1 MVVTG
6 FGQCAWD
13 YLAEVDSYPKA
24 DTKKEVLS
32 WTEQGGG
39 PVATALVALRRLGV
53 ECRFFGVTGDDEEGS
68 NIRRSLSDEGV
79 EVSGLICRR
88 GAASQAAFIAIERGK
103 GTRTI
108 FWRRPSAEPL
118 SPEELPEGFLDGSDF
133 LLLDGLM
140 ADVSVHAAQK
150 AREASVPV
158 MLDAGR
164 VRERMLEVASLS
176 DYVVGSEEFGRELG
190 WNGDRESFKSK
201 AGELTP
207 GVTTIT
213 LGERGSVTY
222 AGDEIIAVPACEVDV
237 VDTTGAG
244 DVFHGGYIYGLL
256 QGWDILKTVRFATA
270 MAALKCRKLGGR
282 AGIPALE
289 EALGFME
296 SQYGSGVE
304 T

>member
-6 FGQCAWD
+6 IGQCAWD

-68 NIRRSLSDEGV
+68 NIRRSLSDDGV

-118 SPEELPEGFLDGSDF
+118 SPEELPEGFLGESDF

-150 AREASVPV
+150 ARVASVPV

-190 WNGDRESFKSK
+190 WNGDRESFKRK
-201 AGELTP
+201 ARELTP

-222 AGDEIIAVPACEVDV
+222 AGDETIAVPACNVDV

-282 AGIPALE
+282 AGIPDLE
-289 EALGFME
+289 EVLGFME
-296 SQYGSGVE
+296 SQHGSRG
-304 T
+304 

>member
-1 MVVTG
+1 MK
-6 FGQCAWD
+6 F
-13 YLAEVDSYPKA
+13 LAPD
-24 DTKKEVLS
+24 
-32 WTEQGGG
+32 
-39 PVATALVALRRLGV
+39 
-53 ECRFFGVTGDDEEGS
+53 
-68 NIRRSLSDEGV
+68 
-79 EVSGLICRR
+79 
-88 GAASQAAFIAIERGK
+88 AASAGSTWSGSK
-103 GTRTI
+103 GIMDRASR
-108 FWRRPSAEPL
+108 FGRVWRRPSAEPL

-164 VRERMLEVASLS
+164 VRERMLAVASLS
-176 DYVVGSEEFGRELG
+176 DYVVGSDEFGRELG

-222 AGDEIIAVPACEVDV
+222 AGDEIIAVPACEVDF

-270 MAALKCRKLGGR
+270 MAALKCRARREGRDTGPGGG
-282 AGIPALE
+282 AWVH
-289 EALGFME
+289 
-296 SQYGSGVE
+296 GVSVRLWG
-304 T
+304 